1 VHLLSEA
8 EAGRLGACIEAG
20 RASAE
25 WILTGGQARNPQ
37 GGLAPLRSIA
47 LPAGERDQR
56 WLGRHLSRTKLG
68 LALGAGGAKSYA
80 HVGALA
86 VLEHAGYEVDSVAG
100 ASFGAIVAS
109 CIAMGMDA
117 SQVRGQLDHL
127 LSLEVCGAYFHLV
140 TEAGGDGPQVFYRA
154 LSELAGDRTCEDLFL
169 PLGILTA
176 DLNAQLPHDFV
187 AGPLAQAL
195 CAALAIPG
203 LAPPYQLG
211 DCRLIDGVTIS
222 PVPVQLARQLG
233 ADITVAVNLMS
244 RDHLGA
250 WPRSSQP
257 GPAPATKP
265 HHLDPVVETI
275 IMLQTDTSMRNAADA
290 ELTITP
296 RFAPSGWR
304 DIHLG
309 KLFEAAGCH
318 AAKDQLGRLRSLAR
332 PPLA

>member
-1 VHLLSEA
+1 
-8 EAGRLGACIEAG
+8 
-20 RASAE
+20 
-25 WILTGGQARNPQ
+25 
-37 GGLAPLRSIA
+37 
-47 LPAGERDQR
+47 
-56 WLGRHLSRTKLG
+56 
-68 LALGAGGAKSYA
+68 
-80 HVGALA
+80 
-86 VLEHAGYEVDSVAG
+86 
-100 ASFGAIVAS
+100 
-109 CIAMGMDA
+109 MGMDA

-140 TEAGGDGPQVFYRA
+140 TEAGGDGPQIFYRA

-244 RDHLGA
+244 RDHLDA

-257 GPAPATKP
+257 GPAPTAKP

-275 IMLQTDTSMRNAADA
+275 IMLQTDTSMRNAAEA

-296 RFAPSGWR
+296 RFAPSSWR

-309 KLFEAAGCH
+309 KLFEAAGRD
-318 AAKDQLGRLRSLAR
+318 AAKGQLSGLRALAR